1 MSLRR
6 SAHRRAR
13 RSPTAIVAVIG
24 AAALATVLGTGCSA
38 WPFRDNDRSSII
50 TPGMRVATIRERG
63 LKAANGTSADQLAA
77 CEELAQQIRTEPDPI
92 VRRSIQETISR
103 FDVPLAT
110 AVLLAGLNDED
121 RGVRTTCCRLLGQ
134 RQAAEAVAPL
144 SQIVA
149 ADSDPEVRMAAV
161 AALGKYRSTESVRGL
176 VPAIKD
182 RDPAM
187 QFAGVK
193 AMQSASG
200 EKLGNDVA
208 AWRQYAESLPSVP
221 TPGLGGV
228 EVNIA
233 QQPGDGTSVR

>member
-1 MSLRR
+1 
-6 SAHRRAR
+6 
-13 RSPTAIVAVIG
+13 
-24 AAALATVLGTGCSA
+24 
-38 WPFRDNDRSSII
+38 
-50 TPGMRVATIRERG
+50 
-63 LKAANGTSADQLAA
+63 
-77 CEELAQQIRTEPDPI
+77 
-92 VRRSIQETISR
+92 
-103 FDVPLAT
+103 
-110 AVLLAGLNDED
+110 
-121 RGVRTTCCRLLGQ
+121 
-134 RQAAEAVAPL
+134 
-144 SQIVA
+144 
-149 ADSDPEVRMAAV
+149 
-161 AALGKYRSTESVRGL
+161 